1 MKSQEEIAE
10 YWAKAKK
17 HFQYHSEGN
26 TKEVKILCGI
36 SGSGKSTLC
45 KQWNG
50 NVCSADHYFMVDGK
64 YCFNPE
70 KLGGAHAACLRHFVK
85 CLNNSCP
92 LVIVDNTNTTVAEVA
107 PYAALALAYG
117 YDLEIVI
124 LECNPDVASARNVH
138 GVSKKV
144 VLKQMNRLESLQ
156 KQLPS
161 WWKVRVVDE
170 KAT

>member
-1 MKSQEEIAE
+1 M
-10 YWAKAKK
+10 
-17 HFQYHSEGN
+17 
-26 TKEVKILCGI
+26 
-36 SGSGKSTLC
+36 
-45 KQWNG
+45 
-50 NVCSADHYFMVDGK
+50 
-64 YCFNPE
+64 
-70 KLGGAHAACLRHFVK
+70 
-85 CLNNSCP
+85 
-92 LVIVDNTNTTVAEVA
+92 IVDNTNTTVAEVA